1 MNNKSNVTVNVCA
14 KGFGAVEIEV
24 MGEGLGQ
31 LISYLVKA
39 FTLFDIQRII
49 ENLRDF

>member
-31 LISYLVKA
+31 LFSFMVKA
-39 FTLFDIQRII
+39 AALMDIQRMT
-49 ENLRDF
+49 